1 LKALKVGIMRA
12 LPLVILIFLSAALIS
27 ETAASSS
34 GLGAMGTGFDI
45 RHSASTDLN
54 LRNIENKMAD
64 SLHSLSLTK
73 QEEKNDAVI
82 GASMP
87 GFSHS
92 NPQINGTGL
101 NNSSQINNSL
111 NTASIID
118 PSAINASEQNSS
130 LNKNPEMNG
139 IGTKSALSISLAAP
153 SKMGSGSAGKYNG
166 FYSVE
171 SSRHEMGKSDIQSKM
186 HLSGGFEVDK
196 SVQFQDHNF

>member
-1 LKALKVGIMRA
+1 MKA
-12 LPLVILIFLSAALIS
+12 LPLVMFIFLSAALIS
-27 ETAASSS
+27 ETAALSS
-34 GLGAMGTGFDI
+34 GLGALGTGFDI

-82 GASMP
+82 SASMP

-92 NPQINGTGL
+92 NPQINRTGL
-101 NNSSQINNSL
+101 NNSSQNNNSL
-111 NTASIID
+111 INVSLIGS
-118 PSAINASEQNSS
+118 SAINESEQNSS

-139 IGTKSALSISLAAP
+139 IGTKSALSSISAAP
-153 SKMGSGSAGKYNG
+153 GGMGSGSAGKYNG

-186 HLSGGFEVDK
+186 LLSGGFEVDK
-196 SVQFQDHNF
+196 SVQFQDHDF